1 MLTTGAMARLGYVYS
16 NLMVNMHLTNT
27 KLVQRGI
34 TILEELAK
42 VDRAQAAATL
52 EKAGRSVP
60 LALVML
66 KTSSGK
72 AESARRLRRAKGNVR
87 RAIEG

>member
-1 MLTTGAMARLGYVYS
+1 
-16 NLMVNMHLTNT
+16 MVNLHLTNK

-34 TILEELAK
+34 TILEELAT

-52 EKAGRSVP
+52 ERAGRSVP

-66 KTSSGK
+66 KAGTGK